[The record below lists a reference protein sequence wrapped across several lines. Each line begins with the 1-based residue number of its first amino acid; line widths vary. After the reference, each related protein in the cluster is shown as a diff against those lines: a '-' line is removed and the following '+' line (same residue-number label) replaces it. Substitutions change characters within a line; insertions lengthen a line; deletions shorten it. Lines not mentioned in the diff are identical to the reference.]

1 MFLLTQET
9 HGLYEIF
16 SDYSA
21 KATGESYSFARK
33 P

>member
-21 KATGESYSFARK
+21 KGIIESYSFVGK
-33 P
+33 Q